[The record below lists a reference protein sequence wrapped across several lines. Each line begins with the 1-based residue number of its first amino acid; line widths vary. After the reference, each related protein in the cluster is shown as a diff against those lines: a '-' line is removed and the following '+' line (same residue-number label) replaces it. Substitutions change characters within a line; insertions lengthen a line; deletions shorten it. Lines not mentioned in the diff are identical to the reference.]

1 MPSLIRRCLLLC
13 LLVVPLSVPALADV
27 FPPEQR
33 FAGMLVDG
41 SLVFIDKPTEWADE
55 AVQPKFSSRPIMD
68 AERTFR
74 WVINQSV
81 AVAPA
86 PIASIEFFGGD
97 RLPGVVT
104 DYEPATSDS
113 FENIGEC
120 LVVEPIVSVDLPNVA
135 PSGLVRVSTEWLR
148 RIVWEHV
155 PGTPRDYRPGTAFL
169 RDGSQIKFK
178 AVRWSKGA
186 VSVLT
191 DDGVRSLLMAQLAEL
206 HLPQRNSWDVWFE
219 QLAIL
224 SPDLTARLMQV
235 ETGDGLRLTSSTLRY
250 QPQFVGDRNK
260 PEDWYPLFQPAW
272 SLDPLVV
279 PFRGIRAWRFFAP
292 IEPPATLFDVAGTR
306 GKTIFSGGWDW
317 QLDRSVQS
325 ESLRSNKLLFGWGFG
340 VHAPTNLD
348 LQLHPVVTG
357 FRVQSGLDPVVR
369 SGGCVRSVV
378 AYSNSVFS
386 PLHRSEIMIGSE
398 KLTDS
403 SWLNVA
409 SQADTS
415 VTLRLFADPV
425 IDERPSGADPFDVRD
440 CLNWLE
446 PQWRLDPAKL
456 KAEVTARL
464 ARRVPALRDWA
475 MTELPATPGQPHR
488 SPVNLT
494 SVWDTSIPADPH
506 YRLDV
511 EPTDKFVV
519 LTRKL
524 DVSDTHRWLA
534 LVVTREAG
542 NKTTP
547 VRVQVRANG
556 VSLGEAMVP
565 ERAGRAEPDPILIPL
580 MTVRGK
586 SVEVSVTLIAE
597 GDKSRVE
604 WRGSKLLTHHPGLVR
619 LFDDEA
625 DFIEQL
631 SEGEGTASISTT
643 EKQLGEASLKIT
655 IGERTQA
662 RLKDVSFPIRE
673 TPRLGEFRFFRFA
686 WKKSGG
692 TAIGL
697 QVGHDGELG
706 VRFNDQGGARRAH
719 PVMEQHLRFRRMD
732 APNNRGAQFG
742 YQYDIGKDGN
752 PPQPVLR
759 LSKAISANWEA
770 HTRDVYAEFGNF
782 QFTGLGF
789 QCPDGN
795 AAYFDGLYLA
805 RSQADF
811 QWANEWTTIV
821 SPIAAAPNPD
831 SKVVAEVTKA
841 WEFSSLLSKV
851 APQFTTDVAFDGVR
865 LLKDFA
871 GKDAVRV
878 HPPIQGKPSI
888 LRAPAI
894 IPVGQQTMLK
904 ISCARHPEAD
914 WQLAVVVGGQDL
926 LRVMVDANTAKDGWV
941 NHEVDLS
948 RFAGKNVVVEVH
960 NNPTGWHHEEAYW
973 GSVRI
978 ETR

>member
-1 MPSLIRRCLLLC
+1 MHSLIRCC
-13 LLVVPLSVPALADV
+13 LLVCLLVASLPDALRADV

-33 FAGMLVDG
+33 FAGMLADG
-41 SLVFIDKPTEWADE
+41 SLVFTDKPTDWADE
-55 AVQPKFSSRPIMD
+55 TVQPKFSSRAVVD
-68 AERTFR
+68 AERSFR

-97 RLPGVVT
+97 CLPGVVT
-104 DYEPATSDS
+104 DYEAAAGDS
-113 FENIGEC
+113 FENLGEC
-120 LVVEPIVSVDLPNVA
+120 LVVEPIVSIDLPNVA
-135 PSGLVRVSTEWLR
+135 PSGFVRVSTEWLR

-178 AVRWSKGA
+178 ALRWSKGA

-191 DDGVRSLLMAQLAEL
+191 DDGVRSLLLAQLAEL
-206 HLPQRNSWDVWFE
+206 HFPQRNSWDVWFE
-219 QLAIL
+219 QLGVL

-235 ETGDGLRLTSSTLRY
+235 ETGDGLRLTSSALRY
-250 QPQFVGDRNK
+250 RPQFVGDRNK

-279 PFRGIRAWRFFAP
+279 PFRGIRAWRFFAAT
-292 IEPPATLFDVAGTR
+292 EPPATLFNIAGSR
-306 GKTIFSGGWDW
+306 GKTVFSGGWDW

-340 VHAPTNLD
+340 VHAPTNLA

-357 FRVQSGLDPVVR
+357 FRVQSGLDQVVR
-369 SGGCVRSVV
+369 GGGCVRSVV
-378 AYSNSVFS
+378 AYSDSLAS

-398 KLTDS
+398 KLSDS
-403 SWLNVA
+403 SWLNVV
-409 SQADTS
+409 SQTDPN
-415 VTLRLFADPV
+415 VTLVLSADPV
-425 IDERPSGADPFDVRD
+425 IEERPSGADPFDIRD
-440 CLNWLE
+440 SLNWLE
-446 PQWRLDPAKL
+446 PQWRLDPVKL
-456 KAEVTARL
+456 KDEVAARL
-464 ARRVPALRDWA
+464 ARRIPALRDWA
-475 MTELPATPGQPHR
+475 VTNSLTTGDQSPATPGQPLR
-488 SPVNLT
+488 APVKLT
-494 SVWDTSIPADPH
+494 NVWDASIPADPH

-524 DVSDTHRWLA
+524 DVSQEHRWLA

-580 MTVRGK
+580 TTVSGQ
-586 SVEVSVTLIAE
+586 SVELSVVLMAE

-631 SEGEGTASISTT
+631 SDGEATASLATT
-643 EKQLGEASLKIT
+643 EKQLGDASLKVT
-655 IGERTQA
+655 IGERGQS
-662 RLKDVSFPIRE
+662 RLKGVSFPIRE
-673 TPRLGEFRFFRFA
+673 TPKIGEFRFFRFA
-686 WKKSGG
+686 WKKIGG

-706 VRFNDQGGARRAH
+706 VRFDDKNGARRAH
-719 PVMEQHLRFRRMD
+719 PVFDQHRRYRRED
-732 APNNRGAQFG
+732 PPNNRGAQFG
-742 YQYDIGKDGN
+742 YQYDIGKDAN

-759 LSKAISANWEA
+759 LSKAVTANWEA
-770 HTRDVYAEFGNF
+770 HTRDIFAEFGNF

-789 QCPDGN
+789 QCPDGD

-811 QWANEWTTIV
+811 QWANEWTTVV
-821 SPIAAAPNPD
+821 SPVAAAPNADPR
-831 SKVVAEVTKA
+831 VVAAVTKT
-841 WEFSSLLSKV
+841 WEFSSLLSQV
-851 APQFTTDVAFDGVR
+851 APQFTTDVAYDGVR

-871 GKDAVRV
+871 GKNAVRI
-878 HPPIQGKPSI
+878 HPPIQGKPSAIQI
-888 LRAPAI
+888 LPDSIASFNKSCISGLGLVFPKLIEIISAFISIAFFIPAK
-894 IPVGQQTMLK
+894 V
-904 ISCARHPEAD
+904 
-914 WQLAVVVGGQDL
+914 L
-926 LRVMVDANTAKDGWV
+926 L
-941 NHEVDLS
+941 
-948 RFAGKNVVVEVH
+948 
-960 NNPTGWHHEEAYW
+960 
-973 GSVRI
+973 SV
-978 ETR
+978 

>member
-1 MPSLIRRCLLLC
+1 MHSLIRSC
-13 LLVVPLSVPALADV
+13 LLVSLLVLPLMESVQADV

-33 FAGMLVDG
+33 FAGMLADG
-41 SLVFIDKPTEWADE
+41 SLVFTDKPTDWADE
-55 AVQPKFSSRPIMD
+55 TVQPKFSSRAIMD
-68 AERTFR
+68 AERSFR

-97 RLPGVVT
+97 CLPGVVT
-104 DYEPATSDS
+104 DYEPAASDS
-113 FENIGEC
+113 FDNIGEC

-135 PSGLVRVSTEWLR
+135 PSGIVRVSTEWLR

-155 PGTPRDYRPGTAFL
+155 PGTPREYRPGTAFL

-178 AVRWSKGA
+178 ALRWSNGA

-191 DDGVRSLLMAQLAEL
+191 EDGVRSLLLAQLAEL
-206 HLPQRNSWDVWFE
+206 HFPQRNSWDVWFE
-219 QLAIL
+219 QLGVL
-224 SPDLTARLMQV
+224 SPDLSARLMQV
-235 ETGDGLRLTSSTLRY
+235 ETGDGLRLTSSVLRY
-250 QPQFVGDRNK
+250 RPQFVGDRNK

-279 PFRGIRAWRFFAP
+279 PFRGIRAWRFFAAN
-292 IEPPATLFDVAGTR
+292 EPPATLFDVNSSR
-306 GKTIFSGGWDW
+306 GKTVFSGGWDW
-317 QLDRSVQS
+317 KLDRSVQN

-348 LQLHPVVTG
+348 LPLHPVVTG
-357 FRVQSGLDPVVR
+357 FRVQSGLDQVVR
-369 SGGCVRSVV
+369 SGGCARSVV

-386 PLHRSEIMIGSE
+386 PLHRSVILIGSE
-398 KLTDS
+398 KLADS

-409 SQADTS
+409 SQPDAS

-425 IDERPSGADPFDVRD
+425 IDERPSGADPFDIRD

-446 PQWRLDPAKL
+446 PQWKLDPAKL
-456 KAEVTARL
+456 KDEVAARL
-464 ARRVPALRDWA
+464 ARRVPALRDW
-475 MTELPATPGQPHR
+475 TVTDSLTTGQPIR
-488 SPVNLT
+488 PPFKLT
-494 SVWDTSIPADPH
+494 NVWDASIPADPH
-506 YRLDV
+506 YRLDF
-511 EPTDKFVV
+511 EPSDKFVV
-519 LTRKL
+519 LTRKI
-524 DVSDTHRWLA
+524 DVGPEHRWMA

-556 VSLGEAMVP
+556 IALGEATVP
-565 ERAGRAEPDPILIPL
+565 ERAGRAEPDPILIP
-580 MTVRGK
+580 MTTVRGQ
-586 SVEVSVTLIAE
+586 SVELSVVLIAE

-619 LFDDEA
+619 LFDEEA

-631 SEGEGTASISTT
+631 ADGEGTASLSTT
-643 EKQLGEASLKIT
+643 EKQLGDASLKIT
-655 IGERTQA
+655 IGERAQS

-673 TPRLGEFRFFRFA
+673 TPKLGEFRFFRFA

-706 VRFNDQGGARRAH
+706 VRFDDKGGARRAH
-719 PVMEQHLRFRRMD
+719 PVMEQHMRFRRMD
-732 APNNRGAQFG
+732 TANNRGAQFG
-742 YQYDIGKDGN
+742 YQYDIGKDAN

-759 LSKAISANWEA
+759 LSKTISSNWEA
-770 HTRDVYAEFGNF
+770 HTRDVFAEFGNF

-789 QCPDGN
+789 QCPDGD

-811 QWANEWTTIV
+811 QWASEWTTLV
-821 SPIAAAPNPD
+821 SPVAAAAKPD
-831 SKVVAEVTKA
+831 PRVVAEVMKT
-841 WEFSSLLSKV
+841 WEFSSLLSNV
-851 APQFTTDVAFDGVR
+851 APQFTIDAAYDGVR
-865 LLKDFA
+865 LMKDVA

-888 LRAPAI
+888 LRAPAT
-894 IPVGQQTMLK
+894 IPTGKQTALK
-904 ISCARHPEAD
+904 ISCARHLEAD
-914 WQLAVVVGGQDL
+914 WQLAVVVSGEEL
-926 LRVMVDANTAKDGWV
+926 LRVMVDATTAKDGWV
-941 NHEVDLS
+941 NHEIDLT

-960 NNPTGWHHEEAYW
+960 NNPTGWHYEEAYW

-978 ETR
+978 ESR